1 MTTIEK
7 NVCIAEMLGAVIKG
21 YDSKGNW
28 VEGIQYNFIGTKR
41 AHKWYMP
48 FLSTKTS
55 IISYQVL
62 YADDEL
68 RFHSDA
74 NWQFEAID
82 WVEKQNVIG
91 AEYAS
96 NYNFISSCFSC
107 EIETTGY
114 RSSTIIN
121 VENQNRKEAIFEAL
135 YQFSKYMKEN
145 GSK

>member
-1 MTTIEK
+1 MMTEQK
-7 NVCIAEMLGAVIKG
+7 NIAIAEMLGAVKENWYPANKDNG
-21 YDSKGNW
+21 STGNYYIFPT
-28 VEGIQYNFIGTKR
+28 G
-41 AHKWYMP
+41 KWYP
-48 FLSTKTS
+48 NNKR
-55 IISYQVL
+55 QHGD
-62 YADDEL
+62 YAL
-68 RFHSDA
+68 KFHSDA